1 MDHFVFRN
9 GTWNTI
15 PLPFSDPI
23 LPLHE
28 LQRAAATAANAP
40 AHRREAALLQAE
52 AAMYQRLYP
61 GLGGVP
67 RKQHH
72 APQHQKKDGAM
83 HKKPN
88 GRRTT

>member
-1 MDHFVFRN
+1 M
-9 GTWNTI
+9 WNTI

-28 LQRAAATAANAP
+28 LQRAAAQLANVP
-40 AHRREAALLQAE
+40 LHKREAATLQAE
-52 AAMYQRLYP
+52 AEMYQRIYP

-72 APQHQKKDGAM
+72 APEHQKKEPSVQ
-83 HKKPN
+83 KKAHG
-88 GRRTT
+88 GRAAR